1 MSDKDTAQLELT
13 DGTQYAED
21 GDCVGPIRRAP
32 EPTPE
37 YVPQESLTPQ
47 HICNLLESMA
57 INPECDKEKLN
68 AICDFAERIERTRDE
83 REFSFRMSKAQSE
96 VPPVVRDAHN
106 DQTNSDYPRLESLQ
120 AAITPVYTA
129 HGIFVNFGET
139 DSPKDGQVRYT
150 AEYGYGL
157 FKKEVYIDLPPD
169 TVGIKG
175 SPNKT
180 MVHGL
185 KSSSTYAQ
193 GILLTRIFNITIV
206 GKGWDDDGNG
216 AAEMQITPA
225 QEKEIG
231 TLLEKLPERRRQK
244 FFDVYDVDHVS
255 KLSKAAAIVALL
267 DLRKAVRTSA

>member
-1 MSDKDTAQLELT
+1 
-13 DGTQYAED
+13 
-21 GDCVGPIRRAP
+21 
-32 EPTPE
+32 
-37 YVPQESLTPQ
+37 
-47 HICNLLESMA
+47 MA

-83 REFSFRMSKAQSE
+83 REFSFRMSKAQAE

-129 HGIFVNFGET
+129 HGIFINFGEAE
-139 DSPKDGQVRYT
+139 SPKEGQVRYT

-169 TVGIKG
+169 TVGMKG

-206 GKGWDDDGNG
+206 GKGWGDDGN
-216 AAEMQITPA
+216 AAGRGEPMITA
-225 QEKEIG
+225 KDRDEIAK
-231 TLLEKLPERRRQK
+231 LLT
-244 FFDVYDVDHVS
+244 
-255 KLSKAAAIVALL
+255 AL
-267 DLRKAVRTSA
+267 DDP